1 MDLVCPLRGGI
12 YTHHCRTQHCMCWDE
27 EIPLLCQWLES
38 FSTLEKHLL
47 DFCWPGFLFG
57 KTRENMRED

>member
-1 MDLVCPLRGGI
+1 
-12 YTHHCRTQHCMCWDE
+12 MCWDE
-27 EIPLLCQWLES
+27 EIPLLWQWLES

-57 KTRENMRED
+57 KTHENMRED